1 MAKTTLFEKESI
13 RSGLVTGHDLHA
25 LDALTLDV
33 IFVFP
38 TLNAPPPRFGLLTKR
53 IQRATIIKS

>member
-13 RSGLVTGHDLHA
+13 RSGLVAGHDLHA

-33 IFVFP
+33 IFVLP
-38 TLNAPPPRFGLLTKR
+38 TLKYLLTEKVE
-53 IQRATIIKS
+53 